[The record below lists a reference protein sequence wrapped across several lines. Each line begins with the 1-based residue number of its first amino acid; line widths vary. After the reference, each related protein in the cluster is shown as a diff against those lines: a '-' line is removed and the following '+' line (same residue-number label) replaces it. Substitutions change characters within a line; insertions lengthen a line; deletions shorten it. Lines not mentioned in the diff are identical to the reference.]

1 MARYGAVVEGGPMTQ
16 VRLQKSDHDRLALG
30 VCGGLAEYFNLDSV
44 VVRLAFVVLGLAGGL
59 GLAIYLAL
67 SAFLPRATP
76 GDFDAA
82 RMWRPDIDSGD
93 APRPPVIR
101 SKAALERYQV
111 SASYRE
117 LASGRNT
124 IALVLVVIGSA
135 GLLAN
140 FGAFGWFD
148 WSRFWP
154 LAFVGIGFALVAVR
168 LRGE

>member
-1 MARYGAVVEGGPMTQ
+1 MTH

-30 VCGGLAEYFNLDSV
+30 VCGGVAEYFNLDSV
-44 VVRLAFVVLGLAGGL
+44 AVRLAFVVLGLAGGL
-59 GLAIYLAL
+59 GLGIYLLLAT
-67 SAFLPRATP
+67 FLPRAVP

-82 RMWRPDIDSGD
+82 RMWRPDIGSGD
-93 APRPPVIR
+93 DPRPPVIR
-101 SKAALERYQV
+101 SGAALERYQV
-111 SASYRE
+111 SGSHHE
-117 LASGRNT
+117 LASRRNT
-124 IALVLVVIGSA
+124 IALVLVVIGAA

-168 LRGE
+168 LRAE

>member
-1 MARYGAVVEGGPMTQ
+1 MTH

-30 VCGGLAEYFNLDSV
+30 VCGGLAAYFNLDSV
-44 VVRLAFVVLGLAGGL
+44 AVRLAFVVLGLAGGL

-67 SAFLPRATP
+67 ATFLPRSIP

-93 APRPPVIR
+93 DPKPPVIR
-101 SKAALERYQV
+101 NNAAPERYQE
-111 SASYRE
+111 SASHQE

-124 IALVLVVIGSA
+124 IALVLVVAGAA

-154 LAFVGIGFALVAVR
+154 LIFVGIGLALVAVR
-168 LRGE
+168 LRAE